1 MAAPTRVPEDVGAEL
16 LGPAGGACL
25 PPCQLTEE
33 DASAHPGLT
42 NLLLGLTPYL
52 DLSGLS
58 APLARQLEQAGKELQ
73 LRRAAWLRWEALHRL
88 LQEALMEQGAGTE
101 DASPAPPDR
110 KFLETLEQRLLLG
123 ELSRILEP
131 GPSLRGS
138 QPPLLGLGAP
148 DLLALLP
155 PSQDLARL
163 QQRLPQELEE
173 RLRRKGLALLSYHR
187 PESDRAG
194 ETARCAM
201 LWTLAEGLAAEQRR
215 RQAARSRRRDLM
227 GLLERQRA
235 AYPQVWAGRGGVGRG
250 HPSEP
255 LSPSLPQVL
264 LHCLGLLQRLAQ
276 EHRLG
281 TQAALDRLN
290 THYLEVKCSAMFLK
304 IRLEELS
311 VLVDTYS
318 PEKVEVHRAIR
329 ASLQGAVQQQEQ
341 ELATARK
348 ILAAYESLGPEFEG
362 LVQEYAQLCGSI
374 ENKRWALQE
383 FSKGCH

>member
-1 MAAPTRVPEDVGAEL
+1 MAAPTRVPEDMGAEQ
-16 LGPAGGACL
+16 LGSAGGACL

-131 GPSLRGS
+131 GPSLRS
-138 QPPLLGLGAP
+138 SRPPLLGLGAP

-163 QQRLPQELEE
+163 QQHLPQELEE

-215 RQAARSRRRDLM
+215 RQAAQSRRRDLM

-235 AYPQVWAGRGGVGRG
+235 AY
-250 HPSEP
+250 
-255 LSPSLPQVL
+255 PQVL

-383 FSKGCH
+383 FNKGCH

>member
-16 LGPAGGACL
+16 LGLAGGACL

-88 LQEALMEQGAGTE
+88 LQEALMEQGAGME
-101 DASPAPPDR
+101 DASPALPDR
-110 KFLETLEQRLLLG
+110 KILETLEQRLLLG

-138 QPPLLGLGAP
+138 RPPLLGLGAP

-155 PSQDLARL
+155 PSQDLVQL
-163 QQRLPQELEE
+163 QQHLPQEIEE
-173 RLRRKGLALLSYHR
+173 RLRRKGLALLGYHR
-187 PESDRAG
+187 PESDGAG

-201 LWTLAEGLAAEQRR
+201 LCTLAEGLAAEQRR

-235 AYPQVWAGRGGVGRG
+235 AY
-250 HPSEP
+250 
-255 LSPSLPQVL
+255 PQVL

-341 ELATARK
+341 ELATAQK

-383 FSKGCH
+383 FNKGCH

>member
-1 MAAPTRVPEDVGAEL
+1 MAVPTRVPEDVGAEL

-58 APLARQLEQAGKELQ
+58 APPASHPLQAGKELQ

-88 LQEALMEQGAGTE
+88 LQEALMEQGAGME
-101 DASPAPPDR
+101 DASPALPDR
-110 KFLETLEQRLLLG
+110 KILETLEQRLLLG

-138 QPPLLGLGAP
+138 RPPPAGPGVVSGRGAGAGP
-148 DLLALLP
+148 GSGGGSRSDP
-155 PSQDLARL
+155 CS
-163 QQRLPQELEE
+163 
-173 RLRRKGLALLSYHR
+173 RRPR
-187 PESDRAG
+187 G

-201 LWTLAEGLAAEQRR
+201 LCTLAEGLAAEQRR

-235 AYPQVWAGRGGVGRG
+235 AYPQV
-250 HPSEP
+250 
-255 LSPSLPQVL
+255 L

-281 TQAALDRLN
+281 SQAALDRLN

-383 FSKGCH
+383 FNKGCH